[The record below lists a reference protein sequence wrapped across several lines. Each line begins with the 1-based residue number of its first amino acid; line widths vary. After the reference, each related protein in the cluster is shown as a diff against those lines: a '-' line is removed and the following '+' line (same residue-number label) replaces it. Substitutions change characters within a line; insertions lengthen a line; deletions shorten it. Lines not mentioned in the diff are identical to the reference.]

1 MLKGEKSTQKSI
13 GEALEEAL
21 SKKPPL
27 AANAPGIE
35 KLSSEQTN
43 GTLLRERDAR
53 RTKSEVRTRIAKQQK
68 YRRTTPGRRKG
79 ITTRKQLLFDG
90 RRCGR
95 PGQISAREDRWSSC
109 FRIYCSTWKKEC
121 PWYTSGKFSENY
133 RFSAKGS
140 GKGFPAN
147 GCLFYGAFFSLCY
160 GALLNALNL
169 LFLLPQ
175 NEKPPENYAK
185 RVGFR

>member
-1 MLKGEKSTQKSI
+1 MSTDRGQKSEPSATVNASPGNVIDCSRTVCSRGKKSTQKSI
-13 GEALEEAL
+13 GETLEEAV

-95 PGQISAREDRWSSC
+95 PGQISAREDR
-109 FRIYCSTWKKEC
+109 
-121 PWYTSGKFSENY
+121 
-133 RFSAKGS
+133 
-140 GKGFPAN
+140 
-147 GCLFYGAFFSLCY
+147 
-160 GALLNALNL
+160 
-169 LFLLPQ
+169 
-175 NEKPPENYAK
+175 
-185 RVGFR
+185 